1 MNIPTGLFTRTKYNN
16 KETNTE
22 MNTKYKIKTE
32 VRNGN
37 RIAVITPAQAEK
49 ILSDRGGNRP
59 LSMDKAKQYAKAMS
73 DGKWKP
79 CSQLSFCNGKLDDG
93 QHRMMASILSGVN
106 FEGTIYH
113 HNDPDTFKV
122 FDIGRKRSN
131 SDTLSVEGK
140 KNATALAATLQVLE
154 KLNSPSG
161 LPNVAGGASR
171 KTIEPYEIM
180 DVLAKYPNI
189 EKSVNISKT
198 YSKYFKIPVASTS
211 ILHYYINKTL
221 KESGLDFDVIEKG
234 GVVIKKE
241 LADHFIEDKLLKGLE
256 LSEDDPVYA
265 FRKYLNKIK
274 ATNDIRGATSITHN
288 MIIVGGIQTWNKWV
302 KGKTLKNF
310 KLPESSFMPK
320 ILLP

>member
-1 MNIPTGLFTRTKYNN
+1 MNT
-16 KETNTE
+16 
-22 MNTKYKIKTE
+22 TKYKIKTE
-32 VRNGN
+32 IRNGN
-37 RIAVITPAQAEK
+37 RIAVITPAQAER

-73 DGKWKP
+73 DGNWKP

-140 KNATALAATLQVLE
+140 KHATALAATLQVLE

-180 DVLAKYPNI
+180 DVLAKYPGI
-189 EKSVNISKT
+189 EKSVYISKT
-198 YSKYFKIPVASTS
+198 YNKYFKIPVASTS

-221 KESGLDFDVIEKG
+221 KESSLALD
-234 GVVIKKE
+234 VIKKE
-241 LADHFIEDKLLKGLE
+241 LADHFIVDKLLKGLE

-288 MIIVGGIQTWNKWV
+288 MIIIGGIQAWNKWV
-302 KGKTLKNF
+302 KGKSLKNF
-310 KLPESSFMPK
+310 KLPDSSHMPK